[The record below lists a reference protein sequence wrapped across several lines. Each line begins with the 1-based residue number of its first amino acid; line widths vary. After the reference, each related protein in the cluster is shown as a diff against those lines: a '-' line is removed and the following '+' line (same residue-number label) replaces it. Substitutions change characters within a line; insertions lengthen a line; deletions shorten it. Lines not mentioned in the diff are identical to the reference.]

1 MRVYYILIGAFI
13 LTSCVSSKKYEE
25 ATAQVSRLRVD
36 SISLENR
43 IRKLVDEKDY
53 LENKS
58 AQTEQALNQRLQE
71 KEDSLNAKE
80 KLLRDR
86 EFSLSD
92 MKSRKEQEEES
103 FRKLAKSVHVLF
115 TDLSTNDVSA
125 YTNCSQIIVEV
136 SDRLLFAPN
145 SIKPDTKSA
154 VVFARIKEALSKN
167 TDLNLMVIAHTDTF
181 NHTKEKIN
189 SLTELGAAKSQHIT
203 ELLLKESGITH
214 QRIFSATRGASVKP
228 GKGAIG
234 LGRNRI
240 ELVFYSN
247 LLPCIYSKD

>member
-1 MRVYYILIGAFI
+1 MRVYYILIGAFV

-25 ATAQVSRLRVD
+25 AAAQASRLRAD

-115 TDLSTNDVSA
+115 TDLSPNDVSA
-125 YTNCSQIIVEV
+125 YTNCSQIVVEV
-136 SDRLLFAPN
+136 SDRLLFAP
-145 SIKPDTKSA
+145 SSLKPDTKSA

-189 SLTELGAAKSQHIT
+189 SLIELGAAKSHYIT
-203 ELLLKESGITH
+203 DLLLKESGINH
-214 QRIFSATRGASVKP
+214 QRIFSATRGASIKP
-228 GKGAIG
+228 GKGATG

-240 ELVFYSN
+240 EFVFYSN

>member
-115 TDLSTNDVSA
+115 SDLSTNDVSA
-125 YTNCSQIIVEV
+125 YTNCSQIVVEV

-145 SIKPDTKSA
+145 SIKPDAKAS

-181 NHTKEKIN
+181 NHTKEKIS
-189 SLTELGAAKSQHIT
+189 SLTELGAAKSQYMT
-203 ELLLKESGITH
+203 ELLLKESGMNH
-214 QRIFSATRGASVKP
+214 QRVFSATRGASIKP
-228 GKGAIG
+228 GKSATG

>member
-1 MRVYYILIGAFI
+1 MRVYYILVSAFM

-25 ATAQVSRLRVD
+25 ATAQVSRLRAD

-43 IRKLVDEKDY
+43 IRKLADEKNY

-115 TDLSTNDVSA
+115 SDLAAGDVSA
-125 YTNCSQIIVEV
+125 YTNCSQIVVEI

-145 SIKPDTKSA
+145 ALKPDPKATA
-154 VVFARIKEALSKN
+154 VIARIKEVLAKN
-167 TDLNLMVIAHTDTF
+167 SDLNLLVIAHTDTF
-181 NHTKEKIN
+181 NHTKEKVN
-189 SLTELGAAKSQHIT
+189 SLAELGALKAQYIT
-203 ELLLKESGITH
+203 ELLLKESQTSQ
-214 QRIFSATRGASVKP
+214 QRIFSATRGATIRPSK
-228 GKGAIG
+228 ATAG

-240 ELVFYSN
+240 EFVFYSN